1 MIQKLMKLFG
11 YVPMSREAMLAK
23 HRHENWVRFREV
35 DRKAL
40 ELQEENAA
48 LRARI
53 EVLEED
59 EEVK

>member
-1 MIQKLMKLFG
+1 
-11 YVPMSREAMLAK
+11 MLAK